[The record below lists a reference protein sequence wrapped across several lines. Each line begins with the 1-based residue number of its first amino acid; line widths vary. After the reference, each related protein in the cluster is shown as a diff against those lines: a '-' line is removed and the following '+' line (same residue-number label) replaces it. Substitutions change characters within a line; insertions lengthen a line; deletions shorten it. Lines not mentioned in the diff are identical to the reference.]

1 MKKRL
6 FALATLGVVFA
17 LNTNA
22 QTDDQDDD
30 HTVAISIPEVA
41 ILDLEGKTSI
51 SLNVEAPKEAGEAVD
66 FSNATDKSIWV
77 NYSSIV
83 STSEPSRVVTAK
95 ISNNS
100 VPDGMLLKVT
110 AAADAGN
117 GDGTMGTSAGEVTLN
132 SSDQKVITGIGSC
145 YTADGAN
152 NGHNLKYALEL
163 DPNAGSYSDIDFDQ
177 DVTLTIT
184 YTISNN

>member
-1 MKKRL
+1 MKKKL
-6 FALATLGVVFA
+6 LALATLGVVFA
-17 LNTNA
+17 LNVKA
-22 QTDDQDDD
+22 QADDEDAD

-41 ILDLEGKTSI
+41 ILDLEGTTAI
-51 SLNVEAPKEAGEAVD
+51 SLNVDAPTEAGEAVD
-66 FSNATDKSIWV
+66 FSNAKDSSIWV

-83 STSEPSRVVTAK
+83 GASETSRTVSAK

-100 VPDGMLLKVT
+100 VPAGMLLKVT

-117 GDGTMGTSAGEVTLN
+117 GDGTMGSSSGQITLT

-145 YTADGAN
+145 YTGDGSN
-152 NGHNLKYALEL
+152 NGHNLRYSLEL
-163 DPNAGSYSDIDFDQ
+163 DPTAGSYANIDFDD

-184 YTISNN
+184 YTISNL